1 MTLFDLTGKVA
12 LVTGG
17 GRGLGRGIAFALAQA
32 GADVAVTSRTKSQL
46 EETAKAIEALG
57 RRAFAVT
64 CDVTQPESIEKTV
77 EAVLDRF
84 GRLDILV
91 NAAGVNERMPSLEVT
106 PELWDLIVDTNLKG
120 TFFCCQAAAKVM
132 KEQGGGKIINIGSLA
147 SEIGLPRRVPYT
159 AAKSGV
165 LGLTKAL
172 AVEWASYNICVNA
185 IGPGYYRT
193 EMTEPLF
200 ADKEWTKK
208 LLARIPMKRAGLP
221 EDLAGAVIFL
231 ASKAS
236 DYITGQIIY
245 VDGGFLA
252 GWLD

>member
-17 GRGLGRGIAFALAQA
+17 GRGLGRGMAFALAQA

-91 NAAGVNERMPSLEVT
+91 NAAGVNKRMPSLEVT

-147 SEIGLPRRVPYT
+147 SEIGLPRRAPYT

-172 AVEWASYNICVNA
+172 AVEWAPYNICVNA

-236 DYITGQIIY
+236 DYVTGQIIY

>member
-17 GRGLGRGIAFALAQA
+17 GRGLGRGMAFALAQA

-91 NAAGVNERMPSLEVT
+91 NAAGVNKRMPSLEVT

-147 SEIGLPRRVPYT
+147 SEIGLPRRAPYT

-172 AVEWASYNICVNA
+172 AVEWASNNICINA

-236 DYITGQIIY
+236 DYVTGQIIY